1 MDYVLIAIIV
11 ILLVREI
18 VKSSKGRKYGRRR
31 PTDKPSNQ
39 STKAIT
45 NDTTVSNSANYIKS
59 YKRKYVLT
67 TNEKDAFRKIKAA
80 ADLTGYTV
88 LSKVRLFDLIEP
100 LNKTDKGAQWKIQAK
115 HVDFVLCDK
124 SLVARYII
132 ELGDKSHEK
141 ADRIERDAFVLTV
154 LRNCGYSVLITNNID
169 TDRLV
174 SWIREQEQAKKY

>member
-11 ILLVREI
+11 ILLVREM
-18 VKSSKGRKYGRRR
+18 VKSSKGRQYGRRR

-39 STKAIT
+39 SAKAIT

-80 ADLTGYTV
+80 ADLTEYTV
-88 LSKVRLFDLIEP
+88 LSKVRLFDLIET
-100 LNKTDKGAQWKIQAK
+100 LDKTDKGAQWKIQAK

-124 SLVARYII
+124 SLVTRYII
-132 ELGDKSHEK
+132 ELGDKSHER

-154 LRNCGYSVLITNNID
+154 LRNCGYKVLITNNID